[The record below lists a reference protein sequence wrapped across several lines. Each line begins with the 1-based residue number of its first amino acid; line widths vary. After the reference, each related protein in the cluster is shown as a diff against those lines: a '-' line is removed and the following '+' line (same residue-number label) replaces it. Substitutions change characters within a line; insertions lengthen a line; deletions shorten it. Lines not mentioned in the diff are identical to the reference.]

1 MLFKSRTTG
10 QVTDLPEPYG
20 WLFPDL
26 EPTDEDPTPCASC
39 GIFESEE
46 KTDQPEGESLPAVAP
61 ARRGPGKHSGSY
73 VPDTT
78 PKEG

>member
-1 MLFKSRTTG
+1 MLFKSKSTG
-10 QVTDLPEPYG
+10 QVTDLPESYG

-39 GIFESEE
+39 GIFEAPET
-46 KTDQPEGESLPAVAP
+46 TDQPNEGEPAL
-61 ARRGPGKHSGSY
+61 RRGPGKHSGSY

-78 PKEG
+78 PKED

>member
-1 MLFKSRTTG
+1 MLFKSKTTG
-10 QVTDLPEPYG
+10 QVTDLPESYG

-46 KTDQPEGESLPAVAP
+46 TTKQPEGEPLPAVAL

-73 VPDTT
+73 VPNTT
-78 PKEG
+78 P